1 MTAQRYLFDDKAA
14 FLAKLKELVDGGVPA
29 ASIEVRTPVPV
40 HEAFHLLRT
49 PPSPLAWFTGTGAV
63 LGAAT
68 GFGLTIGTVLAWP
81 LITSGKPLV
90 SLPPFMII
98 AFELTILL
106 GAVASIL
113 GFFHLNRF
121 PNVRNILAA
130 EETGNAYA
138 IIVEERA

>member
-1 MTAQRYLFDDKAA
+1 MSQKYLFDDQAE
-14 FLAKLKELVDGGVPA
+14 FLSKLRELVESGVPA
-29 ASIEVRTPVPV
+29 SSIEVRTPVPV
-40 HEAFHLLRT
+40 HEAFHILQT
-49 PPSPLAWFTGTGAV
+49 PPSPLGWFTGAGAV

-121 PNVRNILAA
+121 PDVRAILTPD
-130 EETGNAYA
+130 ETGNAYA
-138 IIVEERA
+138 IFVKERA

>member
-1 MTAQRYLFDDKAA
+1 MTQRYLYEDKAD
-14 FLAKLKELVDGGVPA
+14 FLAKLKELVNSGVPP

-40 HEAFHLLRT
+40 HEAFHILGA
-49 PPSPLAWFTGTGAV
+49 PPSPLGWFTGTGAV

-90 SLPPFMII
+90 SLPPFLII

-121 PNVRNILAA
+121 PDVRAILTPD
-130 EETGNAYA
+130 ETGNAYA
-138 IIVEERA
+138 IFVKERA

>member
-1 MTAQRYLFDDKAA
+1 MTQKYLFNDKAE
-14 FLAKLKELVDGGVPA
+14 FIAKLRELVASGVPVS
-29 ASIEVRTPVPV
+29 SIEVRTPVPV
-40 HEAFHLLRT
+40 HEAFHILKT
-49 PPSPLAWFTGTGAV
+49 PSSPLGWFTGTGAV

-81 LITSGKPLV
+81 LITGGKPLV

-121 PNVRNILAA
+121 PDIRSILAL

-138 IIVEERA
+138 IFVKERA

>member
-1 MTAQRYLFDDKAA
+1 MTQKYLFDEEAE
-14 FLAKLKELVDGGVPA
+14 FLSKLKELVDGGVPVS
-29 ASIEVRTPVPV
+29 SIEVRTPIPV
-40 HEAFHLLRT
+40 HEAFHILRT
-49 PPSPLAWFTGTGAV
+49 TPSPLGWFTGTGAV

-121 PNVRNILAA
+121 PSVKNILSP

-138 IIVEERA
+138 IFVEEQA

>member
-1 MTAQRYLFDDKAA
+1 MIQRYLFDDESE
-14 FLAKLKELVDGGVPA
+14 FLSKLRELVESGVPA
-29 ASIEVRTPVPV
+29 AAIEVRTPVPV
-40 HEAFHLLRT
+40 HEAFRLLGT
-49 PPSPLAWFTGTGAV
+49 PPSTLGWFTGTGAV

-81 LITSGKPLV
+81 LITSGKPLI

-121 PNVRNILAA
+121 PDVRAIVAM

-138 IIVEERA
+138 IFVREEA

>member
-1 MTAQRYLFDDKAA
+1 MIQQYRYDDPAA
-14 FLAKLKELVDGGVPA
+14 FLAKLRELVDGGVAP
-29 ASIEVRTPVPV
+29 SRIEVRTPVPV
-40 HEAFHLLRT
+40 HEAFRILHT
-49 PPSPLAWFTGTGAV
+49 PPSPLGWFTGTGAV
-63 LGAAT
+63 LGAAG
-68 GFGLTIGTVLAWP
+68 GFGLTIGTVLSWP
-81 LITSGKPLV
+81 LITSGKPLL

-121 PNVRNILAA
+121 PDVRAIVAM

-138 IIVEERA
+138 IDVREEA

>member
-1 MTAQRYLFDDKAA
+1 MTQKYLCDDKTE
-14 FLAKLKELVDGGVPA
+14 FLAKLKELVDDGVPTS
-29 ASIEVRTPVPV
+29 SIEVRTPVPV
-40 HEAFHLLRT
+40 HEAFHILRT
-49 PPSPLAWFTGTGAV
+49 PPSPLGWFTGTGAV
-63 LGAAT
+63 LGAAM
-68 GFGLTIGTVLAWP
+68 GFGLTTYAVLAWP
-81 LITSGKPLV
+81 LITSGKPLI

-121 PNVRNILAA
+121 PDIRSILAP

-138 IIVEERA
+138 IFVKEQA

>member
-1 MTAQRYLFDDKAA
+1 MTQRYLFDDKEA
-14 FLAKLKELVDGGVPA
+14 FLIKLEELVAAGVTL
-29 ASIEVRTPVPV
+29 SCIEVRTPVPV
-40 HEAFHLLRT
+40 HEAFHILGT
-49 PPSPLAWFTGTGAV
+49 PPSPLGWFTGTGAV

-121 PNVRNILAA
+121 PDVRSILAP

-138 IIVEERA
+138 IFVKERA

>member
-1 MTAQRYLFDDKAA
+1 MSQKYLFEDQAE
-14 FLAKLKELVDGGVPA
+14 FLVKLKELVAAGVSV

-40 HEAFHLLRT
+40 HEAFHILKT
-49 PPSPLAWFTGTGAV
+49 PPSPLGWFTGTGAV

-81 LITSGKPLV
+81 LITSGKPLI

-121 PNVRNILAA
+121 PDVRAILAP

-138 IIVEERA
+138 IFVKEQA